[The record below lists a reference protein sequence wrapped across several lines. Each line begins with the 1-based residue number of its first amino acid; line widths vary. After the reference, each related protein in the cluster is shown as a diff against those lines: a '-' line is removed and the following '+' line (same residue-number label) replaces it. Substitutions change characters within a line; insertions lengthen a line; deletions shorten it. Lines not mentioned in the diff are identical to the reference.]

1 MDWSGDLILQLL
13 IIGLTN
19 GMIIA
24 LIAIGYTMVYGIV
37 ELINFAHGDL
47 FMLGSFAALTLL
59 GALGIGA
66 DSGAGASAAGIAAM
80 FIVVPAFCAG
90 SNWLV
95 ERYGYRPLRHAPKLT
110 VLVTAIGISFIFVN
124 IGLFW
129 GGLPMDVFNNGTQ
142 AAAPKDFPA
151 LIGNDNIFGSSA
163 GVLMTGKDVLV
174 FAVTVPLLL
183 LLTWVVKK
191 TSLGRSMRA
200 VAQNPTAARLMGIN
214 VDRVIGWTFMIGGA
228 LAGVASVVYSLYINT
243 ISFQVGYRSGLDAFT
258 AAVLGGIGNL
268 PGAVLGA
275 VLIGL
280 IRAFCDYQ
288 LSAEWTN
295 VLVFATLILLLVFRP
310 SGLLGATTREKV

>member
-1 MDWSGDLILQLL
+1 MTWDIVLQLL

-24 LIAIGYTMVYGIV
+24 LIALGYTMVYGIV

-47 FMLGSFAALTLL
+47 FMLGCFAALTLL
-59 GALGIGA
+59 GILGVDA
-66 DSGAGASAAGIAAM
+66 TSGAGAIALM
-80 FIVVPAFCAG
+80 FVVVPAFCG
-90 SNWLV
+90 GVNWLV
-95 ERYGYRPLRHAPKLT
+95 ERFGYRPLRRAPKLT

-129 GGLPMDVFNNGTQ
+129 GGLPMDVFSNGTQ
-142 AAAPKDFPA
+142 AASPKDFPA
-151 LIGNDNIFGSSA
+151 LIGSGN
-163 GVLMTGKDVLV
+163 VLGAKASVMMTSKDVLV

-183 LLTWVVKK
+183 LLTWLVKH
-191 TSLGRSMRA
+191 TNLGRSMRA
-200 VAQNPTAARLMGIN
+200 VAQNPTAARLMGID
-214 VDRVIGWTFMIGGA
+214 VDRVIGLTFLIGGA
-228 LAGVASVVYSLYINT
+228 LAGVASVVYSLYTNT
-243 ISFQVGYRSGLDAFT
+243 IFFQMGFRAGLDAFT

-280 IRAFCDYQ
+280 VRAFCDFQ
-288 LSAEWTN
+288 LSAAWTN
-295 VLVFATLILLLVFRP
+295 VLVFSTLILLLVFRP